1 MTTRIDEAIK
11 KIDEIFFKLVDLEEI
26 FDAMTDDKTANA
38 YVKERKDYVE
48 TCIQYEKNVSKM
60 PESVRLDAAERR
72 KRAEERYQRALKF
85 FPKQSGGDLNRR
97 ITELEEVVDDLK
109 RRLEP
114 KPLTILKEKLYDA
127 NRWIFGCFRSP
138 SIDGSLKLS
147 LHHWNEVCLND
158 CTINDPFKKQ
168 IYSSAFK
175 KHYNVTSDDEKVKI
189 TKDFVIF
196 VQIIEHGCYRR
207 LSIPQFKKYFGKGS
221 VIVEGLC
228 DLNTEKEFKH
238 TLATSA
244 LKTLNLL

>member
-11 KIDEIFFKLVDLEEI
+11 KIDEVFRKLTDLEEI
-26 FDAMTDDKTANA
+26 FDAIADID
-38 YVKERKDYVE
+38 KDYVK
-48 TCIQYEKNVSKM
+48 TCIQHEKIMSKLH
-60 PESVRLDAAERR
+60 ESVRLDA
-72 KRAEERYQRALKF
+72 ERYQRAPKF
-85 FPKQSGGDLNRR
+85 FTIGELGHR
-97 ITELEEVVDDLK
+97 ITELEKVVDEMK
-109 RRLEP
+109 SRLET

-127 NRWIFGCFRSP
+127 NRWIFGYFRSP
-138 SIDGSLKLS
+138 SVDGGLKLS

-189 TKDFVIF
+189 TKDFVLI
-196 VQIIEHGCYRR
+196 VQTIEHGGYRR